1 MKKPSI
7 LVLLIFTAC
16 PLFAQTWTGTTTT
29 KAAIGTTTYE
39 NSRLTIM
46 NVQNAPGPS
55 SAIKILNGANNT
67 YPPGNIFEIWN
78 GLYQSFMGQN
88 GSVISY
94 NPEMIFWVNNNSSV
108 GIKSS
113 LRIGSTAANGSFS
126 NYKLSVDG
134 DMIAKRCVIQVTN
147 WADYVFAKDYVLPPL
162 SEVEQYIETNKHLP
176 GVPDQKE
183 VLANGIEI
191 GKMNEILLKKIEELT
206 LYTIRLQKEMDQ
218 LKGDLKIRDVVQ
230 TD

>member
-1 MKKPSI
+1 
-7 LVLLIFTAC
+7 
-16 PLFAQTWTGTTTT
+16 
-29 KAAIGTTTYE
+29 
-39 NSRLTIM
+39 
-46 NVQNAPGPS
+46 
-55 SAIKILNGANNT
+55 
-67 YPPGNIFEIWN
+67 
-78 GLYQSFMGQN
+78 
-88 GSVISY
+88 
-94 NPEMIFWVNNNSSV
+94 
-108 GIKSS
+108 
-113 LRIGSTAANGSFS
+113 LRIGSTAANGSYS

>member
-94 NPEMIFWVNNNSSV
+94 NPEMIF
-108 GIKSS
+108 
-113 LRIGSTAANGSFS
+113 L
-126 NYKLSVDG
+126 
-134 DMIAKRCVIQVTN
+134 
-147 WADYVFAKDYVLPPL
+147 
-162 SEVEQYIETNKHLP
+162 
-176 GVPDQKE
+176 
-183 VLANGIEI
+183 
-191 GKMNEILLKKIEELT
+191 GK
-206 LYTIRLQKEMDQ
+206 Q
-218 LKGDLKIRDVVQ
+218 
-230 TD
+230 